1 MNIRRFTNQATK
13 IFKLIKGDIGR
24 PFTDQVSQLIYPE
37 LAEDALEVLRTLIF
51 TEKQIPTSD
60 GRWFTTRIMPYRT
73 FDDRID
79 GLVITFVNI
88 SDLKQIEE
96 GLNETNQ
103 LFRLLLNSTSDII
116 IKLSTDLKILE
127 FNSAAEDF
135 FGMKHDKVINQ
146 SYIELFVPKLLRH
159 KAEQQLNQL
168 LTKANMHKIE
178 MKLVGANTLKMKTEW
193 TANVFFN
200 SQKLPLGIIITTK
213 K

>member
-1 MNIRRFTNQATK
+1 
-13 IFKLIKGDIGR
+13 
-24 PFTDQVSQLIYPE
+24 
-37 LAEDALEVLRTLIF
+37 
-51 TEKQIPTSD
+51 
-60 GRWFTTRIMPYRT
+60 MPYRT

-116 IKLSTDLKILE
+116 IKLSTDLNILE
-127 FNSAAEDF
+127 FNSAAEEF

-146 SYIELFVPKLLRH
+146 SYIELFVPKPLRR
-159 KAEQQLNQL
+159 KTEQQLNKL
-168 LTKANMHKIE
+168 LTKADAHKIE
-178 MKLVGANTLKMKTEW
+178 MKLVGANTLEMKTEW
-193 TANVFFN
+193 TANVVFN
-200 SQKLPLGIIITTK
+200 SLNLAVGIVITTK